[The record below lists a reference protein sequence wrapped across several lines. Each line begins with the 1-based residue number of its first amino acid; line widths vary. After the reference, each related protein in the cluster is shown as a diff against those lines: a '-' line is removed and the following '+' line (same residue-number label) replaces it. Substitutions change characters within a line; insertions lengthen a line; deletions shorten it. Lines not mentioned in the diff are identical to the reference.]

1 MMMYH
6 DQAKNSKVCR
16 AFAEIGDNSTVYLT
30 FGQKLK
36 HYFKYFAPELK
47 KIISAFAAA

>member
-16 AFAEIGDNSTVYLT
+16 AFAEIGDNSNLLM
-30 FGQKLK
+30 GKNLNIILSIL
-36 HYFKYFAPELK
+36 HLNLK
-47 KIISAFAAA
+47 K